1 MSKIYVRIQPK
12 QKNTSRFRAGRKFG
26 KAWTELDGIDAA
38 TLASLKADQMLQV
51 SDTLPADFAAEK
63 VPGGDDNPTD
73 KAVPTDPAVRLDAIK
88 NAIKAMD
95 AFEPSLFT
103 ADGKPKTSEIEKLTG
118 WPVTAA
124 ERDAALVKEDK

>member
-51 SDTLPADFAAEK
+51 SDILQRERCLVAMIIRLIKLFRPIQLYVLMQSKMRSKQWTRLNQ
-63 VPGGDDNPTD
+63 VCLQQTVNP
-73 KAVPTDPAVRLDAIK
+73 KRLK
-88 NAIKAMD
+88 
-95 AFEPSLFT
+95 SR
-103 ADGKPKTSEIEKLTG
+103 S
-118 WPVTAA
+118 
-124 ERDAALVKEDK
+124 